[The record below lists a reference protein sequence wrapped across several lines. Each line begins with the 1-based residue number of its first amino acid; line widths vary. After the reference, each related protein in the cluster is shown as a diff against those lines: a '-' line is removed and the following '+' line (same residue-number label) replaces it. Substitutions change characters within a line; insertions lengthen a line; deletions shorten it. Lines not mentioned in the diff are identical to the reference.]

1 MKKSIF
7 VFISVCLLLTI
18 ACSDNKHYDD
28 ILLRAE
34 GLMKT
39 NPDSSLAILNAADS
53 LTPNFSLK
61 QKMKYELLL
70 TNAQNKTDVVF
81 TSDSAAKRLVDYY
94 DKHGTANE
102 KMMANYLLGS
112 YLFEYEEIADG
123 ATELPECNKQCR
135 HDKQRL
141 RLLYS

>member
-70 TNAQNKTDVVF
+70 TNAQNKTDAVF

-112 YLFEYEEIADG
+112 CLYGHEEITDG
-123 ATELPECNKQCR
+123 APELPECNKRC
-135 HDKQRL
+135 
-141 RLLYS
+141 